1 MGRCSP
7 DFEVQMKEELSSELV
22 SALLGLFA
30 HDLRN
35 PLSALHSNVSF
46 LGSVVTASDTEAH
59 EALEDVAA
67 SSDAL
72 GHITDNLELFA
83 MELDGAKPRE
93 AHEFQLRELLREAA
107 QKSRRF
113 AESYRVNLDV
123 DAESGGSLRAMAN
136 RDMLLRSLSNL
147 IRNAIQH
154 AGETGKVTVRASQK
168 GAELI
173 IAVTDSGTP
182 LSREM
187 GDQAF
192 TAEGQLSTKNISG
205 GRYSRGLG
213 LYAARIAARVAGATV
228 RGGTAPA
235 VEARFELCVTAR

>member
-1 MGRCSP
+1 
-7 DFEVQMKEELSSELV
+7 MKEELSSELV

-46 LGSVVTASDTEAH
+46 LGSVLGTPDNEAR

-83 MELDGAKPRE
+83 LALEGAKPRE
-93 AHEFQLRELLREAA
+93 AHELPVRELLREAA

-113 AESYRVNLDV
+113 ADSYRVTLDV
-123 DAESGGSLRAMAN
+123 DAESASALRAVAN
-136 RDMLLRSLSNL
+136 RDMLLRALSNV

-154 AGETGKVTVRASQK
+154 AGENGKVTVRARRDGK
-168 GAELI
+168 DVVFG
-173 IAVTDSGTP
+173 VTDSGVP
-182 LSREM
+182 LADEVRSY
-187 GDQAF
+187 AF
-192 TAEGQLSTKNISG
+192 SAQGQLSTKNISG

-213 LYAARIAARVAGATV
+213 LYAASIAAHIAGATV
-228 RGGTAPA
+228 RSPVSPEA
-235 VEARFELCVTAR
+235 VFELCVMGR

>member
-1 MGRCSP
+1 
-7 DFEVQMKEELSSELV
+7 MKEDLSSELV

-46 LGSVVTASDTEAH
+46 LGSVVGSNDSEAH

-83 MELDGAKPRE
+83 LALDGAKTRE
-93 AHEFQLRELLREAA
+93 AHEFQLREVLRESA

-113 AESYRVNLDV
+113 AESYRVNLHV
-123 DAESGGSLRAMAN
+123 DADSAGDMRALAN
-136 RDMLLRSLSNL
+136 RDMLMRALCNL
-147 IRNAIQH
+147 IRNSIQH
-154 AGETGKVTVRASQK
+154 AGESGKVSVRAVRD
-168 GAELI
+168 GAQLVV
-173 IAVTDSGTP
+173 AVTDSGIALAP
-182 LSREM
+182 EV
-187 GDQAF
+187 GEQAF
-192 TAEGQLSTKNISG
+192 TAEGQLSTKNVSG

-213 LYAARIAARVAGATV
+213 LYAARIAAGIAGASV
-228 RGGTAPA
+228 HPSRDADG
-235 VEARFELCVTAR
+235 RFELRVSGR

>member
-1 MGRCSP
+1 
-7 DFEVQMKEELSSELV
+7 MKEALDTELV

-46 LGSVVTASDTEAH
+46 LGSVVGTADAEAQ

-83 MELDGAKPRE
+83 LALEGARPRE
-93 AHEFQLRELLREAA
+93 ALELSLRDLLREAA

-113 AESYRVNLDV
+113 AQSYRVNVEV
-123 DAESGGSLRAMAN
+123 DADSAGELRVIAH
-136 RDMLLRSLSNL
+136 RDMLLRALSNL

-154 AGETGKVTVRASQK
+154 AG
-168 GAELI
+168 
-173 IAVTDSGTP
+173 
-182 LSREM
+182 
-187 GDQAF
+187 
-192 TAEGQLSTKNISG
+192 
-205 GRYSRGLG
+205 
-213 LYAARIAARVAGATV
+213 
-228 RGGTAPA
+228 
-235 VEARFELCVTAR
+235 

>member
-1 MGRCSP
+1 
-7 DFEVQMKEELSSELV
+7 MKEELSSELV

-46 LGSVVTASDTEAH
+46 LDSVVGAGDAEAH

-83 MELDGAKPRE
+83 IALDGAKPRE
-93 AHEFQLRELLREAA
+93 PFEFPVRELLREAS

-123 DAESGGSLRAMAN
+123 DVESATGMKGFAN
-136 RDMLLRSLSNL
+136 RDMLQRALGNL

-154 AGETGKVTVRASQK
+154 AGEAGKVTVRAWREGSD
-168 GAELI
+168 LVL
-173 IAVTDSGTP
+173 AVTDSGVP
-182 LSREM
+182 LAREV
-187 GDQAF
+187 GEQAF
-192 TAEGQLSTKNISG
+192 TAEGQLSTKNVSG

-213 LYAARIAARVAGATV
+213 LYAARIAAHVAGV
-228 RGGTAPA
+228 RVRSGPA
-235 VEARFELCVTAR
+235 GEARFELCVTGR

>member
-1 MGRCSP
+1 
-7 DFEVQMKEELSSELV
+7 MKEELTPDLV

-46 LGSVVTASDTEAH
+46 LGSVVSASDTEAH

-83 MELDGAKPRE
+83 LALDGAKPRE
-93 AHEFQLRELLREAA
+93 PHEFPLRDLLREAA

-113 AESYRVNLDV
+113 ADSYRVVLEV
-123 DAESGGSLRAMAN
+123 DAESAGDLRGFAN
-136 RDMLLRSLSNL
+136 RDMLLRALSNL

-154 AGETGKVTVRASQK
+154 AGETGKVSVRAARVGS
-168 GAELI
+168 GL
-173 IAVTDSGTP
+173 VVGVDDSGAP
-182 LSREM
+182 LAKDM
-187 GDQAF
+187 GDAAF
-192 TAEGQLSTKNISG
+192 TALGQLSTKNVSG

-213 LYAARIAARVAGATV
+213 LYAARIAAGIAGASV
-228 RGGTAPA
+228 RSGAGGS
-235 VEARFELCVTAR
+235 RFELCIIAR

>member
-1 MGRCSP
+1 MLALF
-7 DFEVQMKEELSSELV
+7 DLQMKEELSSELV

-46 LGSVVTASDTEAH
+46 LGSVVAASDTEAH
-59 EALEDVAA
+59 EALDDVAA

-72 GHITDNLELFA
+72 GHITDNLELFGMA
-83 MELDGAKPRE
+83 LEGTKPRE
-93 AHEFQLRELLREAA
+93 AHEFALRELLREAA

-123 DAESGGSLRAMAN
+123 DAESGANLRALAN

-154 AGETGKVTVRASQK
+154 AGETGNVTVRASQE
-168 GAELI
+168 GAQLI
-173 IAVTDSGTP
+173 IGVTDSGTP
-182 LSREM
+182 LSSEM

-228 RGGTAPA
+228 RGCTAPA
-235 VEARFELCVTAR
+235 TEARFELCVTGR

>member
-1 MGRCSP
+1 
-7 DFEVQMKEELSSELV
+7 MKEDLSSELV

-46 LGSVVTASDTEAH
+46 LGSVVGTADSEAR

-83 MELDGAKPRE
+83 LALEGAKPRE
-93 AHEFQLRELLREAA
+93 AHELLLRELLREAA

-113 AESYRVNLDV
+113 AESYRVTLEV
-123 DAESGGSLRAMAN
+123 DAESGADLRVIAN
-136 RDMLLRSLSNL
+136 RDMLQRALSNL

-154 AGETGKVTVRASQK
+154 AGETGKVTVGARRE
-168 GAELI
+168 GAEVL
-173 IAVTDSGTP
+173 VSVMDSGVP
-182 LSREM
+182 LSRDM
-187 GDQAF
+187 GEQAF

-213 LYAARIAARVAGATV
+213 LYAARIAADVAGATV
-228 RGGTAPA
+228 RGAAG
-235 VEARFELCVTAR
+235 VGARFELCIMAR

>member
-1 MGRCSP
+1 
-7 DFEVQMKEELSSELV
+7 MKEDLSSELV

-46 LGSVVTASDTEAH
+46 LGSVVGTTDSEAR

-83 MELDGAKPRE
+83 LALEGAKPRE
-93 AHEFQLRELLREAA
+93 AHELPLRELLREAA

-113 AESYRVNLDV
+113 ADSYRVTLVV
-123 DAESGGSLRAMAN
+123 DAESGADLRVIAN
-136 RDMLLRSLSNL
+136 RDMLQRALSNL

-154 AGETGKVTVRASQK
+154 AGETGKVTVRARRD
-168 GAELI
+168 GAE
-173 IAVTDSGTP
+173 VVVSVMDSGVP
-182 LSREM
+182 LSSDM
-187 GDQAF
+187 GEQAF

-213 LYAARIAARVAGATV
+213 LYAARIAADVAGATV
-228 RGGTAPA
+228 RGAASKG
-235 VEARFELCVTAR
+235 ARFELCVTAR

>member
-1 MGRCSP
+1 
-7 DFEVQMKEELSSELV
+7 MKEELSSELV

-46 LGSVVTASDTEAH
+46 LGSVVASTDTEAH

-83 MELDGAKPRE
+83 LALDGAKRRE
-93 AHEFQLRELLREAA
+93 PHEFTLRDLLREAG

-113 AESYRVNLDV
+113 ADSYRVQLEV
-123 DAESGGSLRAMAN
+123 DAESAIEMRGLAN
-136 RDMLLRSLSNL
+136 RDMLLRCLSNL

-154 AGETGKVTVRASQK
+154 AGESGKVSVRAVRL
-168 GAELI
+168 GPELVV
-173 IAVTDSGTP
+173 AVTDSGVP
-182 LSREM
+182 LSRDVGE
-187 GDQAF
+187 QAF
-192 TAEGQLSTKNISG
+192 SAEGQLSTKNVSG

-213 LYAARIAARVAGATV
+213 LYAARIAAGVAGATV
-228 RGGTAPA
+228 RCPSAG
-235 VEARFELCVTAR
+235 EARFELCVTGR

>member
-1 MGRCSP
+1 
-7 DFEVQMKEELSSELV
+7 MKEDLSSELV

-46 LGSVVTASDTEAH
+46 LASVVGTSDSEAR

-83 MELDGAKPRE
+83 LALEGAKPRE
-93 AHEFQLRELLREAA
+93 GHEIRLRELLREAS

-113 AESYRVNLDV
+113 AESYRVSLEV
-123 DAESGGSLRAMAN
+123 DAESGAELRVIAN
-136 RDMLLRSLSNL
+136 RDMLLRALSNL

-154 AGETGKVTVRASQK
+154 AGESGKVSVWARRE
-168 GAELI
+168 GAE
-173 IAVTDSGTP
+173 VVVMVVDSGVP
-182 LSREM
+182 LAREV
-187 GDQAF
+187 GEQAF
-192 TAEGQLSTKNISG
+192 TAEGQLSTKNVSG

-213 LYAARIAARVAGATV
+213 LYAARIAADVAGATV
-228 RGGTAPA
+228 RGGAG
-235 VEARFELCVTAR
+235 EGARFELCITAR

>member
-1 MGRCSP
+1 
-7 DFEVQMKEELSSELV
+7 MKEELSSELV

-46 LGSVVTASDTEAH
+46 LGSVLPTPDNEAR

-83 MELDGAKPRE
+83 LALEGTKPRE
-93 AHEFQLRELLREAA
+93 TQELPVRELLREAG

-113 AESYRVNLDV
+113 ADSYRVSLEV
-123 DAESGGSLRAMAN
+123 DADSAAELRAIAN
-136 RDMLLRSLSNL
+136 RDMLLRALSNVV
-147 IRNAIQH
+147 RNAIQH
-154 AGETGKVTVRASQK
+154 AGENGKVLVQARRDGKTVVVSVSDSGVPLAEEVRA
-168 GAELI
+168 
-173 IAVTDSGTP
+173 
-182 LSREM
+182 
-187 GDQAF
+187 QAF
-192 TAEGQLSTKNISG
+192 SAQGQLSTKNVSG

-213 LYAARIAARVAGATV
+213 LYAATIAAEIAGASV
-228 RGGTAPA
+228 RSAPG
-235 VEARFELCVTAR
+235 ARASFELCVNAR

>member
-1 MGRCSP
+1 
-7 DFEVQMKEELSSELV
+7 MKEDLSSELV

-46 LGSVVTASDTEAH
+46 LGSVVGTADSEAR

-83 MELDGAKPRE
+83 LALEGAKPRE
-93 AHEFQLRELLREAA
+93 PHELLLRELLREAA

-113 AESYRVNLDV
+113 AESYRVTLEV
-123 DAESGGSLRAMAN
+123 DAESGADLRVSAN
-136 RDMLLRSLSNL
+136 RDMLQRALSNL

-154 AGETGKVTVRASQK
+154 AGETGKVTVRARREGDEVLVS
-168 GAELI
+168 
-173 IAVTDSGTP
+173 VMDSGVP
-182 LSREM
+182 LSRDM
-187 GDQAF
+187 GEQAF
-192 TAEGQLSTKNISG
+192 TAEGQLSTKNMSG

-213 LYAARIAARVAGATV
+213 LYAARIAADVAGATV
-228 RGGTAPA
+228 RGAAG
-235 VEARFELCVTAR
+235 EGARFELCIRAR

>member
-1 MGRCSP
+1 
-7 DFEVQMKEELSSELV
+7 MKEDLSSELV

-46 LGSVVTASDTEAH
+46 LGSVVASSDTEAH

-83 MELDGAKPRE
+83 LALDGAKPRE
-93 AHEFQLRELLREAA
+93 QHEFSLREVLRESA

-113 AESYRVNLDV
+113 AESYRVNLEVDV
-123 DAESGGSLRAMAN
+123 ESASDARVVAN
-136 RDMLLRSLSNL
+136 RDMLLRALCNL
-147 IRNAIQH
+147 IRNSIQH
-154 AGETGKVTVRASQK
+154 AGESGKVNVTALREGNELLVRV
-168 GAELI
+168 G
-173 IAVTDSGTP
+173 DSGVP
-182 LSREM
+182 LAPEV
-187 GDQAF
+187 GEQAF
-192 TAEGQLSTKNISG
+192 TAEGQLSTKNVSG

-213 LYAARIAARVAGATV
+213 LYAARIAADVAGARV
-228 RGGTAPA
+228 RRSN
-235 VEARFELCVTAR
+235 VSDARFDLCINAR

>member
-1 MGRCSP
+1 MT
-7 DFEVQMKEELSSELV
+7 EELSPELV

-46 LGSVVTASDTEAH
+46 LSSVVNAADTEAH

-83 MELDGAKPRE
+83 IALDGAKPRE
-93 AHEFQLRELLREAA
+93 AHEFPVRELLREAA

-113 AESYRVNLDV
+113 ADSYRVNLDV
-123 DAESGGSLRAMAN
+123 DAESGGDLRAFAN
-136 RDMLLRSLSNL
+136 RDMLQRSLSNL

-154 AGETGKVTVRASQK
+154 AGETGKVTVRASRE
-168 GAELI
+168 GADLI
-173 IAVTDSGTP
+173 IGVTDSGVP
-182 LSREM
+182 LALDVAE
-187 GDQAF
+187 QAF
-192 TAEGQLSTKNISG
+192 TAEGQLSTKNVSG

-213 LYAARIAARVAGATV
+213 LYAARIAANVAGARV
-228 RGGTAPA
+228 RGGTTPSP
-235 VEARFELCVTAR
+235 EARFELCVTAR

>member
-1 MGRCSP
+1 MN
-7 DFEVQMKEELSSELV
+7 DELSPELV

-46 LGSVVTASDTEAH
+46 LGSVVGSADTEAR

-83 MELDGAKPRE
+83 LALDGGKPRE
-93 AHEFQLRELLREAA
+93 PHEFPLRELLREAA

-113 AESYRVNLDV
+113 AESYRVSLEV
-123 DAESGGSLRAMAN
+123 DADSGAEMRGYAN
-136 RDMLLRSLSNL
+136 RDMLLRALSNL

-154 AGETGKVTVRASQK
+154 AGEAGKVSVRAARQEGKLVVGVS
-168 GAELI
+168 
-173 IAVTDSGTP
+173 DSGTP
-182 LSREM
+182 LSKEL
-187 GDQAF
+187 GDAAF
-192 TAEGQLSTKNISG
+192 TAVGQLATKNVSG

-213 LYAARIAARVAGATV
+213 LYAARIAAGVAGATV
-228 RGGTAPA
+228 RSGAGS
-235 VEARFELCVTAR
+235 VRFELWVSVR

>member
-1 MGRCSP
+1 
-7 DFEVQMKEELSSELV
+7 MKEELSSELV

-46 LGSVVTASDTEAH
+46 LGSVVDAADTEAL
-59 EALEDVAA
+59 EALDDVAA

-83 MELDGAKPRE
+83 LALDGARPRE
-93 AHEFQLRELLREAA
+93 AHEFPLRELLREAG

-113 AESYRVNLDV
+113 ADSYRVRLEV
-123 DAESGGSLRAMAN
+123 DAESGAELRGVAN
-136 RDMLLRSLSNL
+136 RDMYLRALSNL

-154 AGETGKVTVRASQK
+154 AGESGKVIVRAGKRGTDVVVS
-168 GAELI
+168 
-173 IAVTDSGTP
+173 VTDSGIP
-182 LSREM
+182 LSKEV
-187 GDQAF
+187 GEQAF

-213 LYAARIAARVAGATV
+213 LYAARIAASVAGASV
-228 RGGTAPA
+228 RAPS
-235 VEARFELCVTAR
+235 EHESRFELCVRAR

>member
-1 MGRCSP
+1 
-7 DFEVQMKEELSSELV
+7 MKDELSSELL

-46 LGSVVTASDTEAH
+46 LSSVVGTTDSEAH

-72 GHITDNLELFA
+72 GHITDNLELLA
-83 MELDGAKPRE
+83 IALDGAASRE
-93 AHEFQLRELLREAA
+93 VQEFLLRDLLREAS

-113 AESYRVNLDV
+113 AESYRVQLEVDV
-123 DAESGGSLRAMAN
+123 ESGGTLRGLAN
-136 RDMLLRSLSNL
+136 RDMLLRSLCNL

-154 AGETGKVTVRASQK
+154 AGEAGRVVVRAGLEGSQIV
-168 GAELI
+168 L
-173 IAVTDSGTP
+173 AVTDSGVP
-182 LSREM
+182 LAPEM
-187 GDQAF
+187 GEQAF
-192 TAEGQLSTKNISG
+192 TAQGQLSTKSVAG

-213 LYAARIAARVAGATV
+213 LYAARIAAAVACASVTGSTN
-228 RGGTAPA
+228 G
-235 VEARFELCVTAR
+235 EARFELRITGR

>member
-1 MGRCSP
+1 
-7 DFEVQMKEELSSELV
+7 MKEELSSELV

-46 LGSVVTASDTEAH
+46 LGSVVSAGDTEAH

-83 MELDGAKPRE
+83 IALDGSKPRE
-93 AHEFQLRELLREAA
+93 AHEFPVREVLREAA

-113 AESYRVNLDV
+113 ADSYRVNLEV
-123 DAESGGSLRAMAN
+123 DAESGGALRAFAN

-154 AGETGKVTVRASQK
+154 AGETGKVVVRASRE
-168 GAELI
+168 GADVVVS
-173 IAVTDSGTP
+173 VTDSGQP
-182 LSREM
+182 LSAEM
-187 GDQAF
+187 GEQAF
-192 TAEGQLSTKNISG
+192 SAEGQLSTKNVSG

-213 LYAARIAARVAGATV
+213 LYAARIAARIAGATV

-235 VEARFELCVTAR
+235 TEARFDLCVTAR

>member
-1 MGRCSP
+1 
-7 DFEVQMKEELSSELV
+7 MKEDLSLELV

-46 LGSVVTASDTEAH
+46 LGSVVGSADNEAR

-83 MELDGAKPRE
+83 LALEGAKPRE
-93 AHEFQLRELLREAA
+93 GQEIPVRELLREAA

-113 AESYRVNLDV
+113 AESYRVALEVDV
-123 DAESGGSLRAMAN
+123 ESGGSLRGIAN
-136 RDMLLRSLSNL
+136 RDMLLRALSNL

-154 AGETGKVTVRASQK
+154 AGETGKVSVHARRE
-168 GAELI
+168 GAEVRI
-173 IAVTDSGTP
+173 SVIDSGVP
-182 LSREM
+182 LAADVGEH
-187 GDQAF
+187 AF
-192 TAEGQLSTKNISG
+192 TAEGQLSSKNVSG

-213 LYAARIAARVAGATV
+213 LYAARIAADVAGATV
-228 RGGTAPA
+228 RPGTG
-235 VEARFELCVTAR
+235 ESARFELCLSAR

>member
-1 MGRCSP
+1 
-7 DFEVQMKEELSSELV
+7 MKEELSSELV

-46 LGSVVTASDTEAH
+46 LGSVIAATDTEAH

-83 MELDGAKPRE
+83 LALDGAKPRE
-93 AHEFQLRELLREAA
+93 THEFPLRELLREAA

-113 AESYRVNLDV
+113 AESYRVTLEV
-123 DAESGGSLRAMAN
+123 DADSAAELRGLAN
-136 RDMLLRSLSNL
+136 RDMLLRALSNL

-154 AGETGKVTVRASQK
+154 AGETGKVSVRAARGSA
-168 GAELI
+168 GL
-173 IAVTDSGTP
+173 VVGVSDSGSP
-182 LSREM
+182 LAKEM
-187 GDQAF
+187 GEAAF
-192 TAEGQLSTKNISG
+192 TAEGQLSTKNVSG

-213 LYAARIAARVAGATV
+213 LYAARIAAGVAGATV
-228 RGGTAPA
+228 RSGSGAS
-235 VEARFELCVTAR
+235 RFELCVTGR

>member
-1 MGRCSP
+1 MNEP
-7 DFEVQMKEELSSELV
+7 LSLDLV

-46 LGSVVTASDTEAH
+46 LGSVVAASDTEAH

-83 MELDGAKPRE
+83 LALEGTKPRE
-93 AHEFQLRELLREAA
+93 PHEFPLRDLLREAA

-113 AESYRVNLDV
+113 AESYRVALEVDV
-123 DAESGGSLRAMAN
+123 ESGSDLRGYAH
-136 RDMLLRSLSNL
+136 RDMLLRALSNL
-147 IRNAIQH
+147 IRNGIQH
-154 AGETGKVTVRASQK
+154 AGETGKVRVRA
-168 GAELI
+168 GRVEGGL
-173 IAVTDSGTP
+173 VVGVNDSGSP
-182 LSREM
+182 LAKDV
-187 GDQAF
+187 GDAAF
-192 TAEGQLSTKNISG
+192 TAEGQLSTKNVSG

-213 LYAARIAARVAGATV
+213 LYAARIAADIAGARV
-228 RGGTAPA
+228 RSG
-235 VEARFELCVTAR
+235 ESSARFELLIPAR

>member
-1 MGRCSP
+1 
-7 DFEVQMKEELSSELV
+7 MKEDLSSELV

-46 LGSVVTASDTEAH
+46 LGSVVGTADSEAR

-83 MELDGAKPRE
+83 LALEGAKPRE
-93 AHEFQLRELLREAA
+93 AHELLLRELLREAA

-113 AESYRVNLDV
+113 AESYRVTLEV
-123 DAESGGSLRAMAN
+123 DAESGADLRVIAN
-136 RDMLLRSLSNL
+136 RDMLQRALSNL

-154 AGETGKVTVRASQK
+154 AGETGKVTVRARRE
-168 GAELI
+168 GAEAL
-173 IAVTDSGTP
+173 VSVMDSGVP
-182 LSREM
+182 LSRDM
-187 GDQAF
+187 GEQAF
-192 TAEGQLSTKNISG
+192 TAEGQLSTKNMSG

-213 LYAARIAARVAGATV
+213 LYAARIAADVAGATV
-228 RGGTAPA
+228 RGATGGA
-235 VEARFELCVTAR
+235 ARFDLCIMAR

>member
-1 MGRCSP
+1 
-7 DFEVQMKEELSSELV
+7 MKEELSSELV

-46 LGSVVTASDTEAH
+46 LGSVVSAGETEAH

-83 MELDGAKPRE
+83 LALDDARPRE
-93 AHEFQLRELLREAA
+93 AHEFPVRELLREAA

-113 AESYRVNLDV
+113 AESYRVNLEV
-123 DAESGGSLRAMAN
+123 DAESGGKLRALAN
-136 RDMLLRSLSNL
+136 RDMLQRSLSNL

-154 AGETGKVTVRASQK
+154 AGETGKVTVRAARD
-168 GAELI
+168 GADVVI
-173 IAVTDSGTP
+173 GVTDSGTP
-182 LSREM
+182 LSLEM
-187 GDQAF
+187 VEQAF

-235 VEARFELCVTAR
+235 SEARFELCVSAR

>member
-1 MGRCSP
+1 
-7 DFEVQMKEELSSELV
+7 MKEELSSELV

-46 LGSVVTASDTEAH
+46 LGSVVSAGETEAH

-83 MELDGAKPRE
+83 LALDDARPRE
-93 AHEFQLRELLREAA
+93 AHEFPVRELLREAA

-113 AESYRVNLDV
+113 AESYRVNLEV
-123 DAESGGSLRAMAN
+123 DAESGGKLRALAN
-136 RDMLLRSLSNL
+136 RDMVQRSLSNL

-154 AGETGKVTVRASQK
+154 AGETGKVTVRAARD
-168 GAELI
+168 GADVVI
-173 IAVTDSGTP
+173 GVTDSGTP
-182 LSREM
+182 LSLEM
-187 GDQAF
+187 VEQAF

-235 VEARFELCVTAR
+235 TEARFELCVSAR

>member
-1 MGRCSP
+1 
-7 DFEVQMKEELSSELV
+7 MKEELSSELI
-22 SALLGLFA
+22 SSLLALFA

-46 LGSVVTASDTEAH
+46 LGSVLGTGDNDAR

-83 MELDGAKPRE
+83 LALEGEKPRE
-93 AHEFQLRELLREAA
+93 GQEFPLRELLREAS
-107 QKSRRF
+107 QRSRRF
-113 AESYRVNLDV
+113 AESYRVALEVDV
-123 DAESGGSLRAMAN
+123 DSGSELRGFAN

-154 AGETGKVTVRASQK
+154 AGESGRVLVRAARE
-168 GAELI
+168 GAQVVI
-173 IAVTDSGTP
+173 SVTDSGAP
-182 LSREM
+182 LAQEVRE
-187 GDQAF
+187 QAF
-192 TAEGQLSTKNISG
+192 TPEGQLSTKNVSG

-213 LYAARIAARVAGATV
+213 LYAAKIAASIAGGDV
-228 RGGTAPA
+228 RGRAA
-235 VEARFELCVTAR
+235 QEACLELRVTGR

>member
-1 MGRCSP
+1 
-7 DFEVQMKEELSSELV
+7 MKEDLSSELV

-46 LGSVVTASDTEAH
+46 LSSVVGAGDTEAH

-83 MELDGAKPRE
+83 IALDGAKPRE
-93 AHEFQLRELLREAA
+93 AHDFPLRELLREAA

-113 AESYRVNLDV
+113 AESYRVTLEV
-123 DAESGGSLRAMAN
+123 DAESGGSLRAYAN
-136 RDMLLRSLSNL
+136 RDMLQRSLSNL

-154 AGETGKVTVRASQK
+154 AGETGKVTVHAAQEGS
-168 GAELI
+168 ELVI
-173 IAVTDSGTP
+173 GVGDSGVP
-182 LSREM
+182 LASEM
-187 GDQAF
+187 AEQAF
-192 TAEGQLSTKNISG
+192 TAEGQLSTKNVSG

-213 LYAARIAARVAGATV
+213 LYAARIAASVAGARV
-228 RGGTAPA
+228 RGGSAPNA
-235 VEARFELCVTAR
+235 ARFELCVSAR

>member
-1 MGRCSP
+1 
-7 DFEVQMKEELSSELV
+7 MKEELSPELV

-46 LGSVVTASDTEAH
+46 LGSVVGSADTEAH

-83 MELDGAKPRE
+83 LALDGTKPRE
-93 AHEFQLRELLREAA
+93 PHDFALRELLREAG

-113 AESYRVNLDV
+113 ADSYRVTLEV
-123 DAESGGSLRAMAN
+123 DGDSAADMRGFAN
-136 RDMLLRSLSNL
+136 RDMLLRALSNL
-147 IRNAIQH
+147 VRNAIQH
-154 AGETGKVTVRASQK
+154 AGESGRVTVRATRAD
-168 GAELI
+168 GGLVVG
-173 IAVTDSGTP
+173 VTDSGTP
-182 LSREM
+182 LSKEM
-187 GDQAF
+187 GEAAF
-192 TAEGQLSTKNISG
+192 TAAGQLSTKNVSG

-213 LYAARIAARVAGATV
+213 LYAARIAAGVAGASV
-228 RGGTAPA
+228 RSGAAGS
-235 VEARFELCVTAR
+235 RFELCFKGR

>member
-1 MGRCSP
+1 MLAQ
-7 DFEVQMKEELSSELV
+7 FELQMKEELSSDLV

-46 LGSVVTASDTEAH
+46 LGSVVAAGDTEAH

-83 MELDGAKPRE
+83 IALDGAKPRE
-93 AHEFQLRELLREAA
+93 PHEFPLRELLREAA

-113 AESYRVNLDV
+113 AESYRVTLDV
-123 DAESGGSLRAMAN
+123 DAESGGTLRALAN
-136 RDMLLRSLSNL
+136 RDMLLRALSNL

-154 AGETGKVTVRASQK
+154 AGETGKVTVRASQN

-173 IAVTDSGTP
+173 IGVTDSGTP
-182 LSREM
+182 LSSEM

-192 TAEGQLSTKNISG
+192 TAEGQLSTKNVSG

-235 VEARFELCVTAR
+235 VEARFELCVTGR

>member
-1 MGRCSP
+1 
-7 DFEVQMKEELSSELV
+7 MKEDLSSELV

-46 LGSVVTASDTEAH
+46 LGSVVGTSDTEAN

-83 MELDGAKPRE
+83 LALDGAKLRE
-93 AHEFQLRELLREAA
+93 PHEFQLREVLRESA

-113 AESYRVNLDV
+113 AESYRVNLHV
-123 DAESGGSLRAMAN
+123 DADSAAELRALAN
-136 RDMLLRSLSNL
+136 RDMLMRSLCNL
-147 IRNAIQH
+147 IRNSIQH
-154 AGETGKVTVRASQK
+154 AGESGKVGVRAARD
-168 GAELI
+168 GAQL
-173 IAVTDSGTP
+173 VVVVSDSGVALAP
-182 LSREM
+182 EV
-187 GDQAF
+187 GEQAF
-192 TAEGQLSTKNISG
+192 TAEGQLSTKNVSG

-213 LYAARIAARVAGATV
+213 LYAARIAAGIAGATV
-228 RGGTAPA
+228 QRSGAPDG
-235 VEARFELCVTAR
+235 RFELRVNAR

>member
-1 MGRCSP
+1 
-7 DFEVQMKEELSSELV
+7 MKEELSSELV

-46 LGSVVTASDTEAH
+46 LGSVVGVADTEAH

-83 MELDGAKPRE
+83 IALDGAKPRE
-93 AHEFQLRELLREAA
+93 PLEFPLRELLREAA

-123 DAESGGSLRAMAN
+123 DVESAGGLKGFAH
-136 RDMLLRSLSNL
+136 RDMLQRSLGNL

-154 AGETGKVTVRASQK
+154 AGESGKVTVRAWREGSD
-168 GAELI
+168 LVL
-173 IAVTDSGTP
+173 AVNDSGIA
-182 LSREM
+182 LAREV
-187 GDQAF
+187 GEQAF
-192 TAEGQLSTKNISG
+192 TAEGQLSTKNVAG

-213 LYAARIAARVAGATV
+213 LYAARIAAHVAGARV
-228 RGGTAPA
+228 RSGPVG
-235 VEARFELCVTAR
+235 EARFELCVTGR

>member
-1 MGRCSP
+1 
-7 DFEVQMKEELSSELV
+7 MKEELSSELV

-46 LGSVVTASDTEAH
+46 LGSVVAPTDTEAH

-83 MELDGAKPRE
+83 LALDGAKPRE
-93 AHEFQLRELLREAA
+93 AHEFPLRELLREAA

-113 AESYRVNLDV
+113 AESYRVNLEV
-123 DAESGGSLRAMAN
+123 DAESGGTLRGLAN

-154 AGETGKVTVRASQK
+154 AGETGKVTVRAVRT
-168 GAELI
+168 GTELI
-173 IAVTDSGTP
+173 IGVTDSGVP
-182 LSREM
+182 LATDM
-187 GDQAF
+187 GEQAF

-213 LYAARIAARVAGATV
+213 LYAARIAARVAGARV
-228 RGGTAPA
+228 RGGTVPA

>member
-1 MGRCSP
+1 
-7 DFEVQMKEELSSELV
+7 MKEELSSELV

-46 LGSVVTASDTEAH
+46 LGSVVAASDNEAH

-83 MELDGAKPRE
+83 MALDGAKPRE
-93 AHEFQLRELLREAA
+93 AHEFPLRELLREAA

-113 AESYRVNLDV
+113 AESYRVTLDV
-123 DAESGGSLRAMAN
+123 DAESGGSLRAVAN

-154 AGETGKVTVRASQK
+154 AGETGKVTVRALK
-168 GAELI
+168 TGAQLI
-173 IAVTDSGTP
+173 IAVTDSGVP
-182 LSREM
+182 LSSEM

-192 TAEGQLSTKNISG
+192 TAEGQLSTKNVSG

-235 VEARFELCVTAR
+235 VEARFELC

>member
-1 MGRCSP
+1 
-7 DFEVQMKEELSSELV
+7 MKEPLSSELV

-46 LGSVVTASDTEAH
+46 LGSVVSSADTEAH

-83 MELDGAKPRE
+83 IALDGGKPRE
-93 AHEFQLRELLREAA
+93 THEFAVRELLREAA

-113 AESYRVNLDV
+113 AESYRVNLEV
-123 DAESGGSLRAMAN
+123 EAESADGLRAVAN
-136 RDMLLRSLSNL
+136 RDMVLRSLSNL

-154 AGETGKVTVRASQK
+154 AGETGEVRVAASREDDTVVIRVQ
-168 GAELI
+168 
-173 IAVTDSGTP
+173 DSGAP
-182 LSREM
+182 LAQDM
-187 GDQAF
+187 GEQAF
-192 TAEGQLSTKNISG
+192 TAEGQLSSKNVSG

-213 LYAARIAARVAGATV
+213 LYAARIAADVAGAVV
-228 RGGTAPA
+228 RGA
-235 VEARFELCVTAR
+235 VGEARFELCLSVR